1 MKKNGFLYVD
11 ESGEGKYYVTRTG
24 KDRYTAHCL
33 QETGGG
39 KWLHW
44 EKVVKVTKDMLE
56 AAIKLYGPGNAAALA
71 AMLDLQHWP
80 PEAVAITEEEK
91 QSLLDVI
98 FADNVWLM
106 GLTERE
112 LGAPG
117 HQETDREPDA
127 PRHPQRGGTKTAG
140 KKKNRAKTEGRKRK
154 SITPE

>member
-1 MKKNGFLYVD
+1 MEKNGFLYVD

-33 QETGGG
+33 QEIKGG

-44 EKVVKVTKDMLE
+44 EKKVEVTKEMLE

-91 QSLLDVI
+91 QGLMDVI
-98 FADNVWLM
+98 FADSVWLM
-106 GLTERE
+106 GRTEKE
-112 LGAPG
+112 LCAPG
-117 HQETDREPDA
+117 HHTSPKGEKAA
-127 PRHPQRGGTKTAG
+127 PKRTGAKSAG
-140 KKKNRAKTEGRKRK
+140 KKKNRTTKTEGRKK
-154 SITPE
+154 K